1 MFKPLTITTSLL
13 CLAALTLGGCSRS
26 APEDHTSLSLSPGKD
41 PGKPS
46 KKLTMVWH
54 HHSTGDNL
62 LAGGLLDALRANNVA
77 FYDINY
83 KEAKVDGYVIGD
95 HTDPPDFPKNFNTPK
110 YLDTIKSW
118 ELKGGKK
125 QHDVVMFK
133 SCYPSSDLK
142 SDKMLADYKAWY
154 TSMLPTFKANP
165 EILFI
170 AMSSPPLVKGHTK
183 PEHAKR
189 ARQWAKWITTEYAT
203 ELKNVQVF
211 DLFNALAVLEGK
223 PDENTLVPQFAEDKY
238 DSHPTTAGAKAA
250 TRMFVPWFNRILR
263 DAGLDK

>member
-1 MFKPLTITTSLL
+1 MHKPLTLTTTLL
-13 CLAALTLGGCSRS
+13 CLVPLILGGCRTSV
-26 APEDHTSLSLSPGKD
+26 PEDHTSLSLSPGKD

-54 HHSTGDNL
+54 HHSTGDSL

-83 KEAKVDGYVIGD
+83 EEAKVDGYVIGD

-110 YLDTIKSW
+110 FFDTIKGW
-118 ELKGGKK
+118 ELKQEQKV
-125 QHDVVMFK
+125 HDIVMFK
-133 SCYPSSDLK
+133 SCFPASNIK
-142 SDKMLADYKAWY
+142 SDKMLEDYKAWY
-154 TSMLPTFKANP
+154 TSLLPTFKANP

-170 AMSSPPLVKGHTK
+170 GMSTPPLVKGHTT
-183 PEHAKR
+183 PEQARR

-203 ELKNVQVF
+203 DLKNVQIF

-223 PDENTLVPQFAEDKY
+223 PDANTLVPQFAQGKT
-238 DSHPTTAGAKAA
+238 DSHPNAAGAKAV
-250 TRMFVPWFNRILR
+250 TRMFIPWFNRILR
-263 DAGLDK
+263 TAGLEK